1 MAKASIE
8 KRVDR
13 LEEALTELAQQS
25 RVTEIKLAAFIQ
37 EMRDYRE
44 ENDRM
49 IQEMKEENNR
59 MIQEMKEDTRLLG
72 ERLDKTIQEMKED
85 TRIFKERTDKTIQEM
100 KEENNRMIQE
110 MKEDTRL
117 LGERLDKT
125 IQEMKEDTRIFKE
138 GVNVYQDRL
147 DKTVQEMKE
156 DTRLLGERL
165 DKTIQEMKEDTRL
178 FKEGTDRT
186 IQDMKESTK
195 TFEENMNKTIRD
207 MNRRWGEL
215 ANKMGTVTEDIVA
228 PGFPFLIERHFG
240 LSLDDISCR
249 RKVKDK
255 SGNRWEFDLVARSGN
270 IAFIVD
276 VKSDYN
282 KIEYLDHFI
291 QVLLPKAAELLP
303 DLKGC
308 KIIGCIASFRLAP
321 SIIERASEMG
331 ILAISLGG
339 DYLEFCNQ
347 EVVESIRQTIGG

>member
-195 TFEENMNKTIRD
+195 AFEENMNKTIRD

-347 EVVESIRQTIGG
+347 EVVESIRETIGG

>member
-1 MAKASIE
+1 ME

-25 RVTEIKLAAFIQ
+25 RVTEIKLTSFIQ

-49 IQEMKEENNR
+49 IREMKEN
-59 MIQEMKEDTRLLG
+59 TRILG
-72 ERLDKTIQEMKED
+72 ERMDKTIQEMKED
-85 TRIFKERTDKTIQEM
+85 TQKFLEGTKVYQDRMDKTIQ
-100 KEENNRMIQE
+100 
-110 MKEDTRL
+110 
-117 LGERLDKT
+117 
-125 IQEMKEDTRIFKE
+125 
-138 GVNVYQDRL
+138 
-147 DKTVQEMKE
+147 
-156 DTRLLGERL
+156 
-165 DKTIQEMKEDTRL
+165 
-178 FKEGTDRT
+178 
-186 IQDMKESTK
+186 
-195 TFEENMNKTIRD
+195 D
-207 MNRRWGEL
+207 MNRQWGEL

-282 KIEYLDHFI
+282 RGEYLDHFT
-291 QVLLPKAAELLP
+291 QLVLPKAVELLP
-303 DLKGC
+303 DLRGC
-308 KIIGCIASFRLAP
+308 KVRGGIASFRLDP
-321 SIIERASEMG
+321 SIIEQASQMG

-347 EVVESIRQTIGG
+347 EVVDKVKGSITKQ

>member
-25 RVTEIKLAAFIQ
+25 RVTEIKLATFIQ
-37 EMRDYRE
+37 EMRDYR
-44 ENDRM
+44 
-49 IQEMKEENNR
+49 EENNR

-72 ERLDKTIQEMKED
+72 ESLDKTIQEMKEDTRLFKDRTDRTIQEMKEGTMLLGERLDKTIQEMKED
-85 TRIFKERTDKTIQEM
+85 TR
-100 KEENNRMIQE
+100 
-110 MKEDTRL
+110 L
-117 LGERLDKT
+117 LGESLDKT

-138 GVNVYQDRL
+138 GVKVYQDRL
-147 DKTVQEMKE
+147 DKTVQ
-156 DTRLLGERL
+156 
-165 DKTIQEMKEDTRL
+165 
-178 FKEGTDRT
+178 
-186 IQDMKESTK
+186 DMKESTK
-195 TFEENMNKTIRD
+195 IFEENMNKTIQD

-228 PGFPFLIERHFG
+228 PGFPFLIERYFG

-282 KIEYLDHFI
+282 RVEYLDHFA
-291 QVLLPKAAELLP
+291 QVVLPKAAELLP

-321 SIIERASEMG
+321 SIIERASQMG

-347 EVVESIRQTIGG
+347 EVVESIRETIGG

>member
-49 IQEMKEENNR
+49 
-59 MIQEMKEDTRLLG
+59 
-72 ERLDKTIQEMKED
+72 
-85 TRIFKERTDKTIQEM
+85 IQEM

>member
-1 MAKASIE
+1 
-8 KRVDR
+8 
-13 LEEALTELAQQS
+13 
-25 RVTEIKLAAFIQ
+25 
-37 EMRDYRE
+37 
-44 ENDRM
+44 
-49 IQEMKEENNR
+49 MKEENNR
-59 MIQEMKEDTRLLG
+59 MIW
-72 ERLDKTIQEMKED
+72 
-85 TRIFKERTDKTIQEM
+85 
-100 KEENNRMIQE
+100 E

-138 GVNVYQDRL
+138 GVKVYQDRL

-178 FKEGTDRT
+178 FKERTDKT
-186 IQDMKESTK
+186 VQDMKESTK
-195 TFEENMNKTIRD
+195 TFEENMNKTIQD

-347 EVVESIRQTIGG
+347 EVVESIRETIGG

>member
-1 MAKASIE
+1 LAKASIE

-59 MIQEMKEDTRLLG
+59 MTQEMKEDTRLLG

-100 KEENNRMIQE
+100 KEENNRMIWE

-178 FKEGTDRT
+178 FKEGTDKT

-228 PGFPFLIERHFG
+228 PGFPFLIERHFV

-291 QVLLPKAAELLP
+291 QVLLPKAAELLR

-347 EVVESIRQTIGG
+347 EVVESIRETIGG

>member
-1 MAKASIE
+1 ME

-25 RVTEIKLAAFIQ
+25 RVTEIKLTSFIQ

-49 IQEMKEENNR
+49 IR
-59 MIQEMKEDTRLLG
+59 EMKEDTRILG
-72 ERLDKTIQEMKED
+72 ERMNKTIQEMKED
-85 TRIFKERTDKTIQEM
+85 TQKFLEGTKVYQDRMDKTIQ
-100 KEENNRMIQE
+100 
-110 MKEDTRL
+110 
-117 LGERLDKT
+117 
-125 IQEMKEDTRIFKE
+125 
-138 GVNVYQDRL
+138 
-147 DKTVQEMKE
+147 
-156 DTRLLGERL
+156 
-165 DKTIQEMKEDTRL
+165 
-178 FKEGTDRT
+178 
-186 IQDMKESTK
+186 
-195 TFEENMNKTIRD
+195 D
-207 MNRRWGEL
+207 MNRQWGEL

-282 KIEYLDHFI
+282 RREYLDHFT
-291 QVLLPKAAELLP
+291 QLVLPKAVELLP
-303 DLKGC
+303 DLRGC
-308 KIIGCIASFRLAP
+308 KVIGCIASFRLDP
-321 SIIERASEMG
+321 SIIEQASQMG

-347 EVVESIRQTIGG
+347 EVVDKVKGSITKQ

>member
-100 KEENNRMIQE
+100 KEENNRMIWE

-178 FKEGTDRT
+178 FKEGTDKT

-347 EVVESIRQTIGG
+347 EVVESIRETIGG

>member
-72 ERLDKTIQEMKED
+72 ERLDKTIQVMKED
-85 TRIFKERTDKTIQEM
+85 TSIFKEITDMTIQEM
-100 KEENNRMIQE
+100 KEENNRMIWE

-195 TFEENMNKTIRD
+195 TFEENMNKTIQD

-347 EVVESIRQTIGG
+347 EVVESIRETIGG

>member
-1 MAKASIE
+1 ME

-25 RVTEIKLAAFIQ
+25 RVTEIKLTSFIQ

-49 IQEMKEENNR
+49 IREMKEN
-59 MIQEMKEDTRLLG
+59 TRILG
-72 ERLDKTIQEMKED
+72 ERMNKTIQEMKED
-85 TRIFKERTDKTIQEM
+85 TQKFLEGTKVYQDRMDKTIQ
-100 KEENNRMIQE
+100 
-110 MKEDTRL
+110 
-117 LGERLDKT
+117 
-125 IQEMKEDTRIFKE
+125 
-138 GVNVYQDRL
+138 
-147 DKTVQEMKE
+147 
-156 DTRLLGERL
+156 
-165 DKTIQEMKEDTRL
+165 
-178 FKEGTDRT
+178 
-186 IQDMKESTK
+186 
-195 TFEENMNKTIRD
+195 D
-207 MNRRWGEL
+207 MNRQWGEL

-282 KIEYLDHFI
+282 RREYLDHFT
-291 QVLLPKAAELLP
+291 QLVLPKAVELLP
-303 DLKGC
+303 DLRGC
-308 KIIGCIASFRLAP
+308 KVIGGIASFRLDP
-321 SIIERASEMG
+321 SIIEQASQMG

-347 EVVESIRQTIGG
+347 EVVETIRG

>member
-1 MAKASIE
+1 MARPPIE
-8 KRVDR
+8 RKVDK

-25 RVTEIKLAAFIQ
+25 RVTEMKLASFIQ

-49 IQEMKEENNR
+49 IQEMKEDTRLFKER
-59 MIQEMKEDTRLLG
+59 TEKTIQEMKEENNRM
-72 ERLDKTIQEMKED
+72 IQEMKED

-100 KEENNRMIQE
+100 KENTRMFE
-110 MKEDTRL
+110 
-117 LGERLDKT
+117 ERM
-125 IQEMKEDTRIFKE
+125 E
-138 GVNVYQDRL
+138 
-147 DKTVQEMKE
+147 
-156 DTRLLGERL
+156 
-165 DKTIQEMKEDTRL
+165 
-178 FKEGTDRT
+178 RT
-186 IQDMKESTK
+186 IK
-195 TFEENMNKTIRD
+195 D
-207 MNRRWGEL
+207 MNRKWGEL

-228 PGFPFLIERHFG
+228 PGFPFLIERYFG

-255 SGNRWEFDLVARSGN
+255 SGNSWEFDLVARSGN

-282 KIEYLDHFI
+282 RVGYLDHFT

-303 DLKGC
+303 ELGGC
-308 KIIGCIASFRLAP
+308 KIIGCIASFRLDP
-321 SIIERASEMG
+321 SIIEKASEMG

-347 EVVESIRQTIGG
+347 EVVETVRQTIGGN

>member
-1 MAKASIE
+1 LAKASIE

-100 KEENNRMIQE
+100 KEENNRMIWE

-165 DKTIQEMKEDTRL
+165 DRTIQEMKEDTRL

-195 TFEENMNKTIRD
+195 TFEENMNKTIQD

-347 EVVESIRQTIGG
+347 EVVESIRETIGG

>member
-25 RVTEIKLAAFIQ
+25 RVTEIKLATFIQ

-100 KEENNRMIQE
+100 KEENNRMIRE

-138 GVNVYQDRL
+138 GVKVYQDRL
-147 DKTVQEMKE
+147 DKTVQ
-156 DTRLLGERL
+156 
-165 DKTIQEMKEDTRL
+165 
-178 FKEGTDRT
+178 
-186 IQDMKESTK
+186 DMKESTK
-195 TFEENMNKTIRD
+195 IFEENMNKTIQD

-228 PGFPFLIERHFG
+228 PGFPFLIERYFG

-282 KIEYLDHFI
+282 RVEYLDHFA
-291 QVLLPKAAELLP
+291 QVVLPKAAELLP

-321 SIIERASEMG
+321 SIIERASQMG

>member
-25 RVTEIKLAAFIQ
+25 RVTEIKLATFIQ
-37 EMRDYRE
+37 EMRDYR
-44 ENDRM
+44 
-49 IQEMKEENNR
+49 EENNR

-72 ERLDKTIQEMKED
+72 ESLDKTIQEMKEDTRLFKDRTDRTIQEMKEGTMLLGERLDKTIQEMKED
-85 TRIFKERTDKTIQEM
+85 TR
-100 KEENNRMIQE
+100 
-110 MKEDTRL
+110 L
-117 LGERLDKT
+117 LGESLDKT

-138 GVNVYQDRL
+138 GVKVYQDRL
-147 DKTVQEMKE
+147 DKTVQ
-156 DTRLLGERL
+156 
-165 DKTIQEMKEDTRL
+165 
-178 FKEGTDRT
+178 
-186 IQDMKESTK
+186 DMKESTK
-195 TFEENMNKTIRD
+195 IFEENMNKTIQD

-228 PGFPFLIERHFG
+228 PGFPFLIERYFG

-282 KIEYLDHFI
+282 RVEYLDHFA
-291 QVLLPKAAELLP
+291 QVVLPKAAELLP

-321 SIIERASEMG
+321 SIIERASQMG

>member
-25 RVTEIKLAAFIQ
+25 RVTEIRLATFIQ
-37 EMRDYRE
+37 EMQDYRE

-72 ERLDKTIQEMKED
+72 ERLDKTIQEMKE
-85 TRIFKERTDKTIQEM
+85 
-100 KEENNRMIQE
+100 ENNRMIQE

-125 IQEMKEDTRIFKE
+125 IQEMKEDTRIFRE
-138 GVNVYQDRL
+138 GVKVYQDRM
-147 DKTVQEMKE
+147 DKTVQ
-156 DTRLLGERL
+156 
-165 DKTIQEMKEDTRL
+165 
-178 FKEGTDRT
+178 
-186 IQDMKESTK
+186 
-195 TFEENMNKTIRD
+195 D

-282 KIEYLDHFI
+282 RVEYLDHFT
-291 QVLLPKAAELLP
+291 QVVLPKATELLP

-308 KIIGCIASFRLAP
+308 KIIGCIASFRLTP
-321 SIIERASEMG
+321 SIIERASQMG

-347 EVVESIRQTIGG
+347 EVVESIREAIRG

>member
-1 MAKASIE
+1 LAKASIE

-25 RVTEIKLAAFIQ
+25 RVTEIKLATFIQ

-85 TRIFKERTDKTIQEM
+85 TRIFKE
-100 KEENNRMIQE
+100 
-110 MKEDTRL
+110 
-117 LGERLDKT
+117 
-125 IQEMKEDTRIFKE
+125 
-138 GVNVYQDRL
+138 GVKVYQDRL

-195 TFEENMNKTIRD
+195 TFEENMNKTIQD

-282 KIEYLDHFI
+282 RVEYLDHFA
-291 QVLLPKAAELLP
+291 QVVLPKAAELLP

-321 SIIERASEMG
+321 SIIERASQVG

>member
-100 KEENNRMIQE
+100 KEENNRMIWE

-195 TFEENMNKTIRD
+195 TFEENMNKTIQD

-270 IAFIVD
+270 IAIIVD

-282 KIEYLDHFI
+282 IIEYLDHFI

-308 KIIGCIASFRLAP
+308 KIIGCIAAFRLAP

-347 EVVESIRQTIGG
+347 EVVESIRETIGG

>member
-100 KEENNRMIQE
+100 KEENNRMI
-110 MKEDTRL
+110 
-117 LGERLDKT
+117 
-125 IQEMKEDTRIFKE
+125 
-138 GVNVYQDRL
+138 
-147 DKTVQEMKE
+147 QEMKE

-347 EVVESIRQTIGG
+347 EVVETIRETIGG

>member
-1 MAKASIE
+1 ME

-25 RVTEIKLAAFIQ
+25 RVTEIKLTSFIQ

-49 IQEMKEENNR
+49 IR
-59 MIQEMKEDTRLLG
+59 EMKEDTRILG
-72 ERLDKTIQEMKED
+72 ERMNKTIQEMKED
-85 TRIFKERTDKTIQEM
+85 TQKFLEGTKVYQDRMDKTIQ
-100 KEENNRMIQE
+100 
-110 MKEDTRL
+110 
-117 LGERLDKT
+117 
-125 IQEMKEDTRIFKE
+125 
-138 GVNVYQDRL
+138 
-147 DKTVQEMKE
+147 
-156 DTRLLGERL
+156 
-165 DKTIQEMKEDTRL
+165 
-178 FKEGTDRT
+178 
-186 IQDMKESTK
+186 
-195 TFEENMNKTIRD
+195 D
-207 MNRRWGEL
+207 MNRQWGEL

-282 KIEYLDHFI
+282 RREYLDHFT
-291 QVLLPKAAELLP
+291 QLVLPKAVELLP
-303 DLKGC
+303 DLRGC
-308 KIIGCIASFRLAP
+308 KVIGGIASFRLDP
-321 SIIERASEMG
+321 SIIEQASQMG

-347 EVVESIRQTIGG
+347 EVVDKVKGSITKQ

>member
-1 MAKASIE
+1 LAKASIE

-49 IQEMKEENNR
+49 
-59 MIQEMKEDTRLLG
+59 
-72 ERLDKTIQEMKED
+72 
-85 TRIFKERTDKTIQEM
+85 IQEM

-347 EVVESIRQTIGG
+347 EVVETIRETIGE

>member
-1 MAKASIE
+1 LAKASIE

-347 EVVESIRQTIGG
+347 EVVESIRETIGG

>member
-1 MAKASIE
+1 LAKASIE

-25 RVTEIKLAAFIQ
+25 RVTEIKLATFIQ
-37 EMRDYRE
+37 EMRDYR
-44 ENDRM
+44 
-49 IQEMKEENNR
+49 EENNR
-59 MIQEMKEDTRLLG
+59 MIQEMKEDTILLG

-100 KEENNRMIQE
+100 KE
-110 MKEDTRL
+110 DTRL

-125 IQEMKEDTRIFKE
+125 IQEMKEDTRIFRE
-138 GVNVYQDRL
+138 GVKVYQDRM
-147 DKTVQEMKE
+147 DKTV
-156 DTRLLGERL
+156 
-165 DKTIQEMKEDTRL
+165 
-178 FKEGTDRT
+178 
-186 IQDMKESTK
+186 
-195 TFEENMNKTIRD
+195 RD

-228 PGFPFLIERHFG
+228 PGFPLLIERHFG

-282 KIEYLDHFI
+282 RVEYLDHFI
-291 QVLLPKAAELLP
+291 QLVLPKAAELLP

-321 SIIERASEMG
+321 SIIEKASHMG

-347 EVVESIRQTIGG
+347 EIVDKVKRTIKG

>member
-1 MAKASIE
+1 MK
-8 KRVDR
+8 
-13 LEEALTELAQQS
+13 
-25 RVTEIKLAAFIQ
+25 
-37 EMRDYRE
+37 E
-44 ENDRM
+44 ENNRM
-49 IQEMKEENNR
+49 IQEMKEGNQLLGER
-59 MIQEMKEDTRLLG
+59 LDKTIQEMKEDTRLLG
-72 ERLDKTIQEMKED
+72 ERLDKTIQDMKED
-85 TRIFKERTDKTIQEM
+85 TRLFKERTDKTIQEM

-125 IQEMKEDTRIFKE
+125 IQEMKEDTRLFKE
-138 GVNVYQDRL
+138 G
-147 DKTVQEMKE
+147 T
-156 DTRLLGERL
+156 
-165 DKTIQEMKEDTRL
+165 DKTIQEMKEDTRI
-178 FKEGTDRT
+178 FREGVKVYQDR
-186 IQDMKESTK
+186 
-195 TFEENMNKTIRD
+195 MNKTIRD

-228 PGFPFLIERHFG
+228 PGFPLLIERHFG

-282 KIEYLDHFI
+282 RVEYLDHFT
-291 QVLLPKAAELLP
+291 QVVLPKAAELLP
-303 DLKGC
+303 DLKEC
-308 KIIGCIASFRLAP
+308 KIIGCIASFRLVP
-321 SIIERASEMG
+321 YIIEKASEMG

-347 EVVESIRQTIGG
+347 EVVESIRQTIREKDPL

>member
-1 MAKASIE
+1 LAKASIE

-195 TFEENMNKTIRD
+195 AFEENMNKTIRD

>member
-1 MAKASIE
+1 LAKASIE

-100 KEENNRMIQE
+100 KEENNRMIWE

-138 GVNVYQDRL
+138 GVKVYQDRL

-178 FKEGTDRT
+178 FKERTDKT
-186 IQDMKESTK
+186 VQDMKESTK
-195 TFEENMNKTIRD
+195 TFEENMNKTIQD

-347 EVVESIRQTIGG
+347 EVVETIRETIGG

>member
-59 MIQEMKEDTRLLG
+59 MIW
-72 ERLDKTIQEMKED
+72 
-85 TRIFKERTDKTIQEM
+85 
-100 KEENNRMIQE
+100 E

-178 FKEGTDRT
+178 FKEGTDKT

-228 PGFPFLIERHFG
+228 PGFPFLIERHFD

-282 KIEYLDHFI
+282 KVEYLDHFT
-291 QVLLPKAAELLP
+291 QALLPKAAELLP
-303 DLKGC
+303 DLGGC

-321 SIIERASEMG
+321 SIIERASRMG

-347 EVVESIRQTIGG
+347 EAVDKVRESIKEL

>member
-85 TRIFKERTDKTIQEM
+85 TRIFKE
-100 KEENNRMIQE
+100 
-110 MKEDTRL
+110 
-117 LGERLDKT
+117 
-125 IQEMKEDTRIFKE
+125 

-165 DKTIQEMKEDTRL
+165 DRTIQEMKEDTRL

-195 TFEENMNKTIRD
+195 AFEENMNKTIRD

-228 PGFPFLIERHFG
+228 PGFPFLIERYFG

-321 SIIERASEMG
+321 SIIERASQMG

-347 EVVESIRQTIGG
+347 EVVESIRETIGG

>member
-1 MAKASIE
+1 LAKASIE

-100 KEENNRMIQE
+100 KEENNRMI
-110 MKEDTRL
+110 
-117 LGERLDKT
+117 
-125 IQEMKEDTRIFKE
+125 
-138 GVNVYQDRL
+138 
-147 DKTVQEMKE
+147 QEMKE

-347 EVVESIRQTIGG
+347 EVVESIRETIGG

>member
-25 RVTEIKLAAFIQ
+25 RVTEIKLATFIQ

-100 KEENNRMIQE
+100 KEENNRMIRE

-138 GVNVYQDRL
+138 GVKVYQDRL

-156 DTRLLGERL
+156 DTRIFKERT
-165 DKTIQEMKEDTRL
+165 DKTV
-178 FKEGTDRT
+178 
-186 IQDMKESTK
+186 QDMKESTK
-195 TFEENMNKTIRD
+195 IFEENMNKTIQD

-228 PGFPFLIERHFG
+228 PGFPFLIERYFG

-282 KIEYLDHFI
+282 RVEYLDHFA
-291 QVLLPKAAELLP
+291 QVVLPKAAELLP

-321 SIIERASEMG
+321 SIIERASQMG

>member
-25 RVTEIKLAAFIQ
+25 RVTEIRLATFIQ
-37 EMRDYRE
+37 EMQDYRE

-85 TRIFKERTDKTIQEM
+85 TRIFR
-100 KEENNRMIQE
+100 
-110 MKEDTRL
+110 
-117 LGERLDKT
+117 
-125 IQEMKEDTRIFKE
+125 E
-138 GVNVYQDRL
+138 GVKVYQDRM
-147 DKTVQEMKE
+147 DKTVQ
-156 DTRLLGERL
+156 
-165 DKTIQEMKEDTRL
+165 
-178 FKEGTDRT
+178 
-186 IQDMKESTK
+186 
-195 TFEENMNKTIRD
+195 D

-215 ANKMGTVTEDIVA
+215 AKKMGTVTEDIVA
-228 PGFPFLIERHFG
+228 PGFPFLIERYFG

-282 KIEYLDHFI
+282 RVEYLDHFT
-291 QVLLPKAAELLP
+291 QVVLPKATELLP

-331 ILAISLGG
+331 VLAISLGG

-347 EVVESIRQTIGG
+347 EVVESIREAIRG

>member
-100 KEENNRMIQE
+100 KEENNRMI
-110 MKEDTRL
+110 
-117 LGERLDKT
+117 
-125 IQEMKEDTRIFKE
+125 
-138 GVNVYQDRL
+138 
-147 DKTVQEMKE
+147 QEMKE